1 MNIAQ
6 LDYIQFNSIS
16 CLVLP
21 LFEMP
26 ADEQIGFDRRGIL
39 MDSEDEREKM

>member
-16 CLVLP
+16 CPVLP

-26 ADEQIGFDRRGIL
+26 ADEEFGFDRGGY
-39 MDSEDEREKM
+39 